1 MDYTTLRARACSH
14 LVAQHPQWGPIRL
27 VGEVA
32 YNEEMPDPESYRK
45 FAGAVG
51 KGREAHAWRVAN
63 GHCVD
68 SKYKYFWG
76 VVSNEYSRAAGECI
90 LLPLAGCD
98 ACCLVGC
105 RETGE
110 HDTVDD

>member
-68 SKYKYFWG
+68 SKYKYCMKFRGRHRWLLSVPCG
-76 VVSNEYSRAAGECI
+76 LIVAVAGDNPYSFM
-90 LLPLAGCD
+90 
-98 ACCLVGC
+98 
-105 RETGE
+105 REMG
-110 HDTVDD
+110 DDSA